1 MTPDPAR
8 RRKQLIILGVVILLT
23 LILYPQLK
31 DFGAE
36 IVRAFT

>member
-1 MTPDPAR
+1 MPSAPAS
-8 RRKQLIILGVVILLT
+8 RRKQLIILAVLIVLT

>member
-1 MTPDPAR
+1 MNITT
-8 RRKQLIILGVVILLT
+8 RRKQLIFVAVIVLLM

-36 IVRAFT
+36 IVRAFN